1 MKSWRKSGSWV
12 AGLLMILFTAGPVL
26 ADDKVVNEDWSTTLK
41 VKLALLEK
49 LGTDSLRVD
58 VDTEDGKVE
67 LAGTVKKR
75 ETSELATTVA
85 KSVAGVSDV
94 ENELRVEAAE
104 ANPSAVDAAAQ
115 ELEAEWKDAVL
126 ETKVRIAFVDQLG
139 TDGFKV
145 GTEAASGVVT
155 LQFDSETPS
164 ELRQKAM
171 AAARSV
177 DGVNK
182 VVSVDRK
189 S

>member
-1 MKSWRKSGSWV
+1 MKSPMKLGSWV
-12 AGLLMILFTAGPVL
+12 GGLLLALLTAGIAVA
-26 ADDKVVNEDWSTTLK
+26 ADADGNADWSTTLK

-58 VDTEDGKVE
+58 VDSEDGKVE
-67 LAGTVKKR
+67 LTGAVKKR

-85 KSVAGVSDV
+85 RSVTGVTDVQNDLQVQAGEENPNTV
-94 ENELRVEAAE
+94 EK
-104 ANPSAVDAAAQ
+104 AAQ

-126 ETKVRIAFVDQLG
+126 ETKVRIAFLDQLG
-139 TDGFKV
+139 ADGFKV

-155 LQFDSETPS
+155 LEFGSETS
-164 ELRQKAM
+164 AELRQKAI

-177 DGVNK
+177 EGVEK